1 MLSKVN
7 SSAGTS
13 PHRACGCRNPG
24 LRVGD
29 EGADTCV
36 FGEAGLEAWLLK
48 IAVVFPVC
56 SEHP

>member
-1 MLSKVN
+1 MLAHLPTVPVVVE
-7 SSAGTS
+7 TQ
-13 PHRACGCRNPG
+13 AC
-24 LRVGD
+24 VGD

>member
-1 MLSKVN
+1 MGN
-7 SSAGTS
+7 
-13 PHRACGCRNPG
+13 
-24 LRVGD
+24 